1 MYNQSQQQYF
11 KQDESEFPKIHQQVT
26 CPAIKGNN
34 VKQVIKLQCHTATV
48 APTLYVEFSF

>member
-26 CPAIKGNN
+26 CPATKGNN